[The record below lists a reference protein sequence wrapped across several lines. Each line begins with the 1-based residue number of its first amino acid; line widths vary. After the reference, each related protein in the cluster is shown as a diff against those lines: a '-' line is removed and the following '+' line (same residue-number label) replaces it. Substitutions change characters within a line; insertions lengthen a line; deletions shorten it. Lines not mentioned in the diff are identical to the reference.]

1 MLCSILVFDFRKL
14 WRVIVSRLTVTR
26 TITRLGSG
34 FTTLHVTEVEA
45 GLGQSFVKERDLV
58 RADILSTTVNNLTL
72 VVDHLEKK
80 IMEIEIVVKIII
92 EVESATV
99 IGKEIMTDS

>member
-1 MLCSILVFDFRKL
+1 MFFPHLFSCTMYIMLCSILVFDFRKL
-14 WRVIVSRLTVTR
+14 WSVIVSRLTVTR

-45 GLGQSFVKERDLV
+45 GLGQSFVKERDMV

-72 VVDHLEKK
+72 VVDLEKK
-80 IMEIEIVVKIII
+80 IM
-92 EVESATV
+92 
-99 IGKEIMTDS
+99 

>member
-58 RADILSTTVNNLTL
+58 RADILSTTVNNLTV
-72 VVDHLEKK
+72 VVDLEKK
-80 IMEIEIVVKIII
+80 IM
-92 EVESATV
+92 
-99 IGKEIMTDS
+99 